1 MRPVTNAVGHCS
13 IAAGTGPVASCG
25 SDLGLDDAGAGHP
38 NHFHWLARS
47 LMQAGWPVL
56 VLEHPGSDAAAV
68 QGLLEGRQSF
78 DGAAALRDRLAD
90 LEAVLEAQQRGDLN
104 IPGTEVVLMG
114 HSLGALTALL
124 AMGSWCPG
132 WPSAVKRPWRACPS
146 PTCRNCSSANW
157 RQAVCSTAMKW
168 TRRPGRWWGS
178 TALVG

>member
-1 MRPVTNAVGHCS
+1 MMPG
-13 IAAGTGPVASCG
+13 
-25 SDLGLDDAGAGHP
+25 LGGDP

-90 LEAVLEAQQRGDLN
+90 LAAVLEAQQRGDLN

-114 HSLGALTALL
+114 HSLGALTGSPGQWGGAGARDGPAL
-124 AMGSWCPG
+124 
-132 WPSAVKRPWRACPS
+132 
-146 PTCRNCSSANW
+146 
-157 RQAVCSTAMKW
+157 
-168 TRRPGRWWGS
+168 
-178 TALVG
+178 